1 MASFSLANFQA
12 QVKSRG
18 LARVNRFEIL
28 IKPPRYTNKNINNQ
42 NARLVSLF
50 AEVSNMPPINIS
62 VRPLKIYAGP
72 TYQRPIGS
80 EYGGDGI
87 SMTFH
92 VDREMKVK
100 RFFDDWM
107 ETIID
112 RNTYEVAFQDVYR
125 TDITIN
131 QLDERDRIT
140 YGIDLLEAFP
150 RSMNL
155 MELNQS
161 AQNQTHRLNVIFAYR
176 YWRRTDIEARREAL
190 PLVSPQTL
198 PNITQNVPVQ
208 NFPSFSW
215 SVDRNT
221 GGTGA
226 DQGSNLP
233 VSS

>member
-1 MASFSLANFQA
+1 MASFSLANFQS

-18 LARVNRFEIL
+18 LARINRFEVL
-28 IKPPRYTNKNINNQ
+28 IKPPRYINANLNGS

-50 AEVSNMPPINIS
+50 AEISNLPPLNIS

-87 SMTFH
+87 SMIFH

-107 ETIID
+107 ETIVD
-112 RNTYEVAFQDVYR
+112 RNTFEVAFQDIYR

-131 QLDERDRIT
+131 QLDERDRIS

-161 AQNQTHRLNVIFAYR
+161 AQNQTHRLNIIFAYR
-176 YWRRTDIEARREAL
+176 YWRRTDIINNKGQV

-198 PNITQNVPVQ
+198 PNITQSTPTVNY
-208 NFPSFSW
+208 PSFSW
-215 SVDRNT
+215 TVDSNA

-233 VSS
+233 VAP